1 MTDRIRVIG
10 AGLAG
15 CEAAWQI
22 AKAGVPVDLYEMK
35 PKKFSPAH
43 HYAGLAELV
52 CSNSLKAERLDS
64 AAGLLKQEMRL
75 FGSLT
80 MESADQT
87 RVPAGGALAVNRTE
101 FSDYITQNVALACE
115 WYRKAAEQGH
125 EGARRQLAALGVR

>member
-43 HYAGLAELV
+43 HYAGLAET
-52 CSNSLKAERLDS
+52 
-64 AAGLLKQEMRL
+64 GLFQFPESGAVG
-75 FGSLT
+75 FGCRF
-80 MESADQT
+80 A
-87 RVPAGGALAVNRTE
+87 
-101 FSDYITQNVALACE
+101 
-115 WYRKAAEQGH
+115 
-125 EGARRQLAALGVR
+125 